1 MSSTVETRARA
12 WTVDAR
18 VGSTTTTGDSDGT
31 RVTRYALHRP
41 RDDADDVL
49 FDRFDGEYYYFY
61 DDGEEEERVER
72 DWGRGR
78 GGAGRRRGTRARGR
92 ARGRTTGGA
101 LKSSRTSTKTRVRCG
116 WCACA
121 ASLGGCEKYAALAP
135 HPTRALGECL
145 DVCAP
150 CHTFLSTGSWGRD
163 ETTGQFLQCQL
174 CGQGGEERVA
184 YLCDACSVNVLC
196 VQCAPILGAEKH
208 EALKRNPDETF
219 VCLACDSTPIKY
231 WRDPKSRASPCGQPR
246 VIQIDGKPST
256 KSIRTVSVVGRR
268 QQPGQGNEFL
278 CQVTTCCGRSECQ
291 VESEWVSESA
301 LMDTE
306 MQQAITDYTQLRMQW
321 KHRGG
326 TIKAEKVL
334 TKGWLNTY
342 EYVHANGRPTDGDII
357 PFGVNVMEGALTDD
371 EIHEAERGILELTRK
386 ALQGDLGGDPFVTKA
401 GTTSRIK
408 LFFGFAYEKRSD
420 SRNKPQRLIKNV
432 PGIDDPLAAPL
443 HKLAKTLQKRGV
455 FAPDF
460 VPNQYVLNIYG
471 RAGAYLMA
479 HKDALHLFEGPI
491 YGVRLFNPRILSFA
505 PDGHM
510 RINVDRGMID
520 VMQSV
525 GSVTSMDGFAKEDVQ
540 HSIPR
545 LSGVDPDY
553 FSCSVIFRM
562 AKRDAVRSAI
572 ETLPV

>member
-1 MSSTVETRARA
+1 
-12 WTVDAR
+12 
-18 VGSTTTTGDSDGT
+18 
-31 RVTRYALHRP
+31 
-41 RDDADDVL
+41 
-49 FDRFDGEYYYFY
+49 
-61 DDGEEEERVER
+61 
-72 DWGRGR
+72 
-78 GGAGRRRGTRARGR
+78 
-92 ARGRTTGGA
+92 
-101 LKSSRTSTKTRVRCG
+101 
-116 WCACA
+116 
-121 ASLGGCEKYAALAP
+121 
-135 HPTRALGECL
+135 
-145 DVCAP
+145 
-150 CHTFLSTGSWGRD
+150 
-163 ETTGQFLQCQL
+163 
-174 CGQGGEERVA
+174 
-184 YLCDACSVNVLC
+184 
-196 VQCAPILGAEKH
+196 
-208 EALKRNPDETF
+208 
-219 VCLACDSTPIKY
+219 
-231 WRDPKSRASPCGQPR
+231 
-246 VIQIDGKPST
+246 
-256 KSIRTVSVVGRR
+256 
-268 QQPGQGNEFL
+268 
-278 CQVTTCCGRSECQ
+278 
-291 VESEWVSESA
+291 
-301 LMDTE
+301 MDTE